1 MVYFKNIALMMHNS
15 VTLLMLALAT
25 SFIGNAQNID
35 QKIDKLYNRN
45 KDQPGFSIAVYQA
58 DEILIEKQY
67 GSSNLAYSI
76 PVTEETVFD
85 IGSIGKQFTAA
96 AVLLLEEQGK
106 LSIQDPVYNYIT
118 ELPRYQEGDP
128 TIEQLLN
135 QTSGIKEVDNYL
147 EVCDVMYSDYIS
159 QSMML
164 NIITKIDE
172 LYFKPGEYFCYTNA
186 NYILLASIVEK
197 VSGIGFEE
205 FLQEQIFEPLNMQHT
220 YVNRDAFR
228 VIPNRAIGYTESEGK
243 YYQTHQY
250 GLHFLGDGQIITNP
264 RDMFNWHQNLKHS
277 TIGTPELWKKMHTKA
292 TLNNGDK
299 INYGLGVEFENYNG
313 YGAVGFD
320 GIITSGFV
328 SKYLY
333 FPTLD
338 LAFFSTQNTFD
349 WEFKDRYFQLVDL
362 FVPADHKQKENEET
376 YNEVRLGNDELKKY
390 EGQYLFYKHDAET
403 KANEIKLNK
412 GKLQVLTLDGDKITE
427 LIPLGNDQFLFGDNA
442 IVTFHFDEKEK
453 YYTYDELENEMPW
466 RFNQFEPYQHKEEE
480 LQSFQGVYYNK
491 EFQLV
496 KELKFENDGLY
507 LTYRNGAW
515 KYEVNSL
522 SKNELEIS
530 ISPFKL
536 IKDQSGVIGFELMG
550 LYFDKMN

>member
-1 MVYFKNIALMMHNS
+1 MMHNS
-15 VTLLMLALAT
+15 VALFFLALLT
-25 SFIGNAQNID
+25 SFAGNAQKID
-35 QKIDKLYNRN
+35 QKIDKLYNCK

-58 DEILIEKQY
+58 DEVLIEKQY
-67 GSSNLAYSI
+67 GSSNLAYFT

-106 LSIQDPVYNYIT
+106 LSIQDPVYNYIS
-118 ELPRYQEGDP
+118 ELPRYQKGDP

-135 QTSGIKEVDNYL
+135 HTSGIKEVDNYL

-164 NIITKIDE
+164 NIITNIDE
-172 LYFKPGEYFCYTNA
+172 LYFVPGEYFYYTNA
-186 NYILLASIVEK
+186 NYILLASVIEN

-228 VIPNRAIGYTESEGK
+228 VIPNRAIGYTESDGK

-250 GLHFLGDGQIITNP
+250 GLHFLGDGQVITNP
-264 RDMFNWHQNLKHS
+264 RDMFKWHQNLKHT
-277 TIGTPELWKKMHTKA
+277 TIGTPELWKRMHTKA
-292 TLNNGDK
+292 KLNNGNQID
-299 INYGLGVEFENYNG
+299 YGLGVEFEEHNG
-313 YGAVGFD
+313 YEAVGFD
-320 GIITSGFV
+320 GMITSGFV

-349 WEFKDRYFQLVDL
+349 WEFKDRYFELVDL
-362 FVPADHKQKENEET
+362 FVSTNHKKKVSEEA
-376 YNEVRLGNDELKKY
+376 YNEVQLSNDQLKKY
-390 EGQYLFYKHDAET
+390 EGQYLFYRHDEER
-403 KANEIKLNK
+403 KANQIKLNR
-412 GKLQVLTLDGDKITE
+412 GKLQVLTLDGNEIAE
-427 LIPLGNDQFLFGDNA
+427 LIPVGNDQFLFGDDA
-442 IVTFHFDEKEK
+442 IVTFHFTESEK
-453 YYTYDELENEMPW
+453 YYTYDELDNGLPW
-466 RFNQFEPYQHKEEE
+466 RFSQFEPYQHKQTE
-480 LQSFQGVYYNK
+480 LRSLQGTYYNK

-496 KELKFENDGLY
+496 KELRFENDGLY

-515 KYEVNSL
+515 KYEVSSL
-522 SKNELEIS
+522 SSEVLEIA

-536 IKDQSGVIGFELMG
+536 IRDQNNVVVGFELMG
-550 LYFDKMN
+550 LYFEKMN